1 MPVNSKILYGLTV
14 QDAWCVTKRSIIMD
28 PVFNQ
33 SRDVN
38 RALFEIDYYDI
49 DYLIID
55 LTNYIYKRD
64 QRSFD
69 EVLDDY
75 KEINLKLIYK
85 DKEKPIIFI

>member
-1 MPVNSKILYGLTV
+1 MPVDSKILYGLTV

-64 QRSFD
+64 QRTF
-69 EVLDDY
+69 L
-75 KEINLKLIYK
+75 
-85 DKEKPIIFI
+85 